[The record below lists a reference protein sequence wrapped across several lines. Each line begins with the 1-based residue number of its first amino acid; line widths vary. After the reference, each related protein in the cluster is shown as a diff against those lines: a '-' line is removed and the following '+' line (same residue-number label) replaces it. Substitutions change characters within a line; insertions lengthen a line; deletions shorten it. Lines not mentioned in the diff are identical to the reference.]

1 MSREELVWVG
11 AAPLAADEMEK
22 LRRGLVLQRT
32 VVWVPSGLITAML
45 LLYLFNLSLSSPESI
60 VALSSAL
67 LVGLILG
74 RISGRQRYN
83 QFQNALLEGLD
94 IAPKAVRCNQWNQLY
109 YAIETFLP
117 GKHESNSDQNVPI
130 LLQTA
135 TEIHQVHSDRCGHL
149 GRLNHCSW
157 SAYVHDMARGNER
170 HFLEKVPDQKYIG
183 CVLTGYPEAAN
194 FSLLHG
200 DL

>member
-1 MSREELVWVG
+1 MAAIVGRATDSITPVNNQDPGRLRMVEDILRQEFGSR
-11 AAPLAADEMEK
+11 D
-22 LRRGLVLQRT
+22 
-32 VVWVPSGLITAML
+32 
-45 LLYLFNLSLSSPESI
+45 F
-60 VALSSAL
+60 
-67 LVGLILG
+67 
-74 RISGRQRYN
+74 
-83 QFQNALLEGLD
+83 QFQDIGQGGSNFVFQVGFDDQHYVLRICSQRHPIINDFSSLRSLEGLD